1 MTDETTGP
9 EPILILSSKN
19 KGVTFGGAASAAKS
33 RVLSPATTTSG
44 SEYAS
49 SDETTRSKNSA
60 TMQSSQSLSSAESL
74 SSADETVCRGSG
86 GAGSDSKQN
95 TPVNGTRRTDVRSP
109 ITAIKTAIR
118 SRGSPNKSAKN
129 SPAGPSRAE
138 SPSTRGGRL
147 MEDSPSRHK
156 TIPNFGGL
164 NVKQKA
170 SAYEQHVTNK
180 ARNEGLG
187 ATTELLRPP
196 RVTRSSVARKSDEP
210 LAVPLNDVSSNRD
223 SSSVTRT
230 SSLRRSS
237 RVSGVKSGIRLSMSK
252 RRSSIMRH
260 HLRTSQNLAKH
271 TKEIVN
277 ESLRHTPGKQP
288 VSISLCFLVICFA
301 VLFTNA

>member
-1 MTDETTGP
+1 MLHQHVQPAQELLKNLVSLQCYLFLPVFSLAGYFYVSKSLLQFCRVVWEYLLGTNFHLGGTHVCLLSSWWATISFVWLSAKAKSARALALTDETTGP

-129 SPAGPSRAE
+129 SLLGIHLIIYTYIKYPS
-138 SPSTRGGRL
+138 SDSVST
-147 MEDSPSRHK
+147 
-156 TIPNFGGL
+156 
-164 NVKQKA
+164 
-170 SAYEQHVTNK
+170 
-180 ARNEGLG
+180 
-187 ATTELLRPP
+187 
-196 RVTRSSVARKSDEP
+196 KS
-210 LAVPLNDVSSNRD
+210 
-223 SSSVTRT
+223 
-230 SSLRRSS
+230 
-237 RVSGVKSGIRLSMSK
+237 IK
-252 RRSSIMRH
+252 RI
-260 HLRTSQNLAKH
+260 
-271 TKEIVN
+271 
-277 ESLRHTPGKQP
+277 
-288 VSISLCFLVICFA
+288 ISLTTDI
-301 VLFTNA
+301 TT